1 MNAVASI
8 RNRGRRWLLLI
19 GVAVV
24 SLAVTAS
31 TAAAASPV
39 DQDRVID
46 LVNQQRA
53 VHGLDPNA
61 WNDVLGNAAERYA
74 ADMAEGD
81 FFSHRG
87 LDGSRFSERIEDA
100 GYGEWAWL
108 GENLA
113 AGQTTPE
120 RVVAAWM
127 NSPSHRAIILS
138 VDSAECGVGHAYSAS
153 SRYRNYWTLE
163 CGAKP

>member
-1 MNAVASI
+1 MNAVALI
-8 RNRGRRWLLLI
+8 KRRSRPFLSLTC
-19 GVAVV
+19 VAVV
-24 SLAVTAS
+24 GLALTAG

-39 DQDRVID
+39 DQARVID

-53 VHGLDPNA
+53 DHGLRPNA
-61 WNDVLGNAAERYA
+61 WNDVLGDAAERYA

-100 GYGEWAWL
+100 GYDGWAWL

-113 AGQTTPE
+113 AGHTTPE

-127 NSPSHRAIILS
+127 NSPGHRAVILS
-138 VDSAECGVGHAYSAS
+138 VDSAECGVGHGYSAS

-163 CGAKP
+163 CGVKA